1 MEVVAVAL
9 LMAFLKQYCLQ
20 LASEEVMGVQVVLT
34 HEMIWY
40 AMVGEVGEDEELLH
54 VMAVQ
59 VAPKHEMMWYAMVGE
74 VVEDEGL
81 PWDVYL
87 LLMEMKKPKSY
98 FEMEEEEEVGVEL
111 VVFDALELFV
121 KSLGSKVRERNI

>member
-1 MEVVAVAL
+1 
-9 LMAFLKQYCLQ
+9 
-20 LASEEVMGVQVVLT
+20 MGVQVVLT

-59 VAPKHEMMWYAMVGE
+59 VAPKHEMMWYEMVGE
-74 VVEDEGL
+74 LGEDEGL

-98 FEMEEEEEVGVEL
+98 FEMEEEEVEVEW

-121 KSLGSKVRERNI
+121 KSLGSKVRELNI